1 MNDDHG
7 RAGAWFGLA
16 LAAMLAAA
24 PGLAAGGAPLL
35 PLFLAGVGLAC
46 CLHGPSR
53 RLVMDKALAVF
64 SGPAAR
70 TLVLLAGAILMIQVL
85 PFELA
90 LLMAGDVLA
99 YMEVVAAVGLIA
111 AHARLPL
118 IRARLQGHVAATL
131 APMRRRLAARSPR
144 PAMRRR
150 RPARSADED
159 RAANG
164 DLVWA

>member
-7 RAGAWFGLA
+7 QTAVWFGLA
-16 LAAMLAAA
+16 LTATLAVA
-24 PGLAAGGAPLL
+24 PGLAAGGFPLL

-99 YMEVVAAVGLIA
+99 YMEVVAAVSLIA

-118 IRARLQGHVAATL
+118 IRARLQRRVEAAVAPL
-131 APMRRRLAARSPR
+131 RRRLAARTPR
-144 PAMRRR
+144 PVMRRR
-150 RPARSADED
+150 KPARSVDEG
-159 RAANG
+159 RAG
-164 DLVWA
+164 HGELVWA